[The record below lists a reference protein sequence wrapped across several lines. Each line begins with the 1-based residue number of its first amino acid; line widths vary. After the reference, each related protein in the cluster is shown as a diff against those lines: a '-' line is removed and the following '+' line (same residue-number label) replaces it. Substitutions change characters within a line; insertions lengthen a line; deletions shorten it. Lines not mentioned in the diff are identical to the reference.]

1 MERHAILGVLAIS
14 ALPLVAC
21 AGDFAAV
28 PDPDDPAGLAET
40 WRQARIGLPK
50 ALTAGNETRQGTRDD
65 AAVAPALA
73 NVLAGRKVP
82 TVLYLHGCSGF
93 GTSGKVNV
101 ALLVEAGYAVIAPDS
116 FARPGRPAT
125 CDPKRNAV
133 IVAREVAA
141 QVHRMRLA
149 EVRYALERLGEFPW
163 VDRDNLFLFGHSQG
177 GTAAAAYAG
186 KGFRARVV
194 TGTRCARGIGA
205 RSAEPVLAV
214 FSTDDPWFKDLN
226 VRNCWERRRG
236 HDIEAHEFPGKTH
249 LMANIPEARFAILEF
264 LARHGTAR

>member
-1 MERHAILGVLAIS
+1 MERRAVVGLLAVV
-14 ALPLVAC
+14 ALPLAAC
-21 AGDFAAV
+21 AADLAKV

-40 WRQARIGLPK
+40 WRRARIALPQ
-50 ALTAGNETRQGTRDD
+50 ALTAGGEIRQGELGDV
-65 AAVAPALA
+65 AVATALA
-73 NVLAGRKVP
+73 NVPAGRKVP

-141 QVHRMRLA
+141 EVHRMRLA
-149 EVRYALERLGEFPW
+149 EVRYALERIGEFPW

-177 GTAAAAYAG
+177 GTAAAAYTG

-194 TGTRCARGIGA
+194 TGTRCTRGIGA
-205 RSAEPVLAV
+205 RADEPVLAL
-214 FSTDDPWFKDLN
+214 FSTADPWFKDPK
-226 VRNCWERRRG
+226 VRTCWERRRG
-236 HDIEAHEFPGKTH
+236 RDIEAHEFPGKTH
-249 LMANIPEARFAILEF
+249 LMATIPEARYAILEF
-264 LARHGTAR
+264 LARRGAPP